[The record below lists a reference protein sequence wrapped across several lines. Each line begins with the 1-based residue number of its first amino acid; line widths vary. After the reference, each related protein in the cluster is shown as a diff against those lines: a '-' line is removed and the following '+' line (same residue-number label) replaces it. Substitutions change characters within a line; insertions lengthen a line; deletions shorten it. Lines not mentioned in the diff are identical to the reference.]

1 MWKVYEMLK
10 SGNFDI
16 ELIKKIPP
24 QEIKEALI
32 EFALSKNK

>member
-10 SGNFDI
+10 SWDFNV
-16 ELIKKIPP
+16 ELIEKIPP
-24 QEIKEALI
+24 SEVKEALI

>member
-1 MWKVYEMLK
+1 MWKVYEMIK
-10 SGNFDI
+10 SGDFDI

-32 EFALSKNK
+32 EFA

>member
-24 QEIKEALI
+24 SEVKEALI